1 MRKTY
6 KLEDLCCA
14 NCAAKI
20 QDGIAKID
28 GVQKASVNFLTQ
40 KFTLVAEDDKFE
52 AALQESLRIFKKIE
66 PDCTVI
72 L

>member
-52 AALQESLRIFKKIE
+52 ADLQESLRIFKKIE

>member
-14 NCAAKI
+14 TCAAKI

>member
-52 AALQESLRIFKKIE
+52 AALQ
-66 PDCTVI
+66 
-72 L
+72 

>member
-52 AALQESLRIFKKIE
+52 ADLKESLRIFKKIE

>member
-6 KLEDLCCA
+6 KLEDLCFA